1 MNTTVRK
8 PFLAMLLGAALVF
21 GPTAILTTTTG
32 CTNVKGVVYKTLAA
46 TAYSVDTS
54 LKAYTDQVVAGKVTT
69 AHQVKVRDAKR
80 QYEVAMKAAI
90 ETAQFN
96 FQAPTPEALTA
107 LANLLLTT
115 ISEVT
120 Q

>member
-1 MNTTVRK
+1 MKRLRT
-8 PFLAMLLGAALVF
+8 LIAAVLIAVA
-21 GPTAILTTTTG
+21 PVAIVATQTG

-46 TAYSVDTS
+46 TAYSVDTG
-54 LKAYTDQVVAGKVTT
+54 LRAYADQVVAGKVTA
-69 AHQVKVRDAKR
+69 AHQAKVRDAKR

-96 FQAPTPEALTA
+96 FQAPTPESLTA